1 MIGAIKRV
9 DWALNGAIFFIA
21 AAGGAMLLSSAP
33 DLFIR
38 QILFFSVGMILL
50 LGISIIDIRP
60 IVNYRWL
67 ILTILLIS
75 IFLLILVHFIGIEVN
90 NSKSWLDFY
99 WFRIQPSEFS
109 KSALIIVL
117 AAFWSR
123 RHIGIK
129 RMGVIFGSFAYFVFP
144 AALILMEPDLG
155 SVLILFGIWFGFL
168 LVAGLPAKYIA
179 ASMVIFALLGALG
192 WNFGLQ
198 DYQKNRIMAVFRPGT
213 DPLGVDFNVIQS
225 KNAIGSAGL
234 FGKGF
239 GQGAI
244 VQLGFLPVAQTDFA
258 FASFTEEWG
267 LISGGIVILVFA
279 FIIWRITVIGIKA
292 SDNFSKFIC
301 LGTIIFLGLQF
312 AVNIGS
318 VIGLTPV
325 IGVVFPFLSAG
336 GSNLLSSM
344 LLLGIV
350 QNIAA
355 RKAV

>member
-1 MIGAIKRV
+1 MIGAIRRM

-21 AAGGAMLLSSAP
+21 AAGGVMLLSSAP

-38 QILFFSVGMILL
+38 QVIFFSVGAIILC
-50 LGISIIDIRP
+50 GVSIIDIRP

-67 ILTILLIS
+67 ILTILIIS
-75 IFLLILVHFIGIEVN
+75 IALLILVHFVGIEVN
-90 NSKSWLDFY
+90 NSRSWLDFY

-117 AAFWSR
+117 AAFFSR

-129 RMGVIFGSFAYFVFP
+129 RMGVIFGSFAYFAVP

-155 SVLILFGIWFGFL
+155 SALILFGIWFGFL
-168 LVAGLPAKYIA
+168 LVAGLPVKYIA
-179 ASMVIFALLGALG
+179 TSMIIFALLGILA

-198 DYQKNRIMAVFRPGT
+198 DYQKNRIMAVFRPGA

-267 LISGGIVILVFA
+267 IVGGGLIILVFT
-279 FIIWRITVIGIKA
+279 FIMWRVASIGIKS

-301 LGTIIFLGLQF
+301 LGTMIFLGLQF

-336 GSNLLSSM
+336 GSNLISSM
-344 LLLGIV
+344 FLLGIV
-350 QNIAA
+350 QNIAV
-355 RKAV
+355 RQTI